1 VTVSLPRKG
10 KSITMRSRVIN
21 RFILLS
27 LCAASTFG
35 QYPGGAPQPR
45 GSATQPSG
53 GYNPSMGGYHTSTG
67 IAIGAG
73 AAAGVGIAYLVL
85 HNHNRGKIV
94 GCLQS
99 ANDASETLRDDN
111 RRETYTLINSESVP
125 LKAGE
130 RVALRGKRIPQSSGG
145 HAFEV
150 HGLIKDYGQCEP

>member
-1 VTVSLPRKG
+1 
-10 KSITMRSRVIN
+10 MR

-35 QYPGGAPQPR
+35 QYPGGAPQPA
-45 GSATQPSG
+45 GGAPQPSG

-73 AAAGVGIAYLVL
+73 AAAGVGIVYLVL
-85 HNHNRGKIV
+85 HNRNRGKVV

-99 ANDASETLRDDN
+99 ANNASETLRDDK

-130 RVALRGKRIPQSSGG
+130 RVALKGKKISQSSGG
-145 HAFEV
+145 LAFEV
-150 HGLIKDYGQCEP
+150 HGLVTDYGQCEP